1 MTLEQQLK
9 LINNGYSSGKF
20 KTDATQLGGIMTF
33 DKVGGNFKIKNL
45 KIHQKDEILMQAEKT
60 RMDNP
65 KITKTTI
72 N

>member
-1 MTLEQQLK
+1 
-9 LINNGYSSGKF
+9 
-20 KTDATQLGGIMTF
+20 MTF